1 LRHIVL
7 LDSGP
12 VGLLAVPGEHGA
24 GGEARR
30 WLGDLLASGATIL
43 VADVV
48 AFEVRRELKRR
59 KATAKLARLELAL
72 LGVGRAEH
80 TAAAWVRAEDLWA
93 LVRQDR
99 LPTAP
104 DEALDG
110 DCLLGATVAALGAE
124 DDQVEIATM
133 NVRHFDRFP
142 GVVAREWRE
151 IR

>member
-1 LRHIVL
+1 VARTVL

-12 VGLLAVPGEHGA
+12 LGLLTVPGDHGP

-30 WLGDLLASGATIL
+30 WFADLLASGATIL

-59 KATAKLARLELAL
+59 KATAKLARLAMFLQD
-72 LGVGRAEH
+72 VGRAEH
-80 TAAAWVRAEDLWA
+80 SAEVWVRAEDLWA

-110 DCLLGATVAALGAE
+110 DCLLAATAAALGAE
-124 DDQVEIATM
+124 GDQVEVATM

-142 GVVAREWRE
+142 GVAAREWRS